1 MIEKKINKPRI
12 LIYDNENIN
21 YKVGY
26 LGNIQAVMPEQ
37 IKITS
42 LGDIEPQHIPSCYYE
57 FTCDISDYQELDTI
71 ELDPTTMKRI
81 AKYNKEIECLKLD
94 ADIKQKKEQIKELD
108 DILNDR
114 ENRVKKLKDYIK
126 DIWNLD
132 IQDDEDN
139 DGDYDDYGWE

>member
-1 MIEKKINKPRI
+1 MNNTITKPRI
-12 LIYDNENIN
+12 LIYDDKNIN

-26 LGNIQAVMPEQ
+26 LGNIQEVMPDC
-37 IKITS
+37 IAITS
-42 LGDIEPQHIPSCYYE
+42 LDEIQPQYISSGCHT

-94 ADIKQKKEQIKELD
+94 ADIKEKKEQIKELE

-126 DIWNLD
+126 DIWQLGIND
-132 IQDDEDN
+132 NDEDE
-139 DGDYDDYGWE
+139 DDHYDWD

>member
-26 LGNIQAVMPEQ
+26 LGNIQEVMPEQ
-37 IKITS
+37 IEITS
-42 LGDIEPQHIPSCYYE
+42 LGDIEPQYISSGCHT

-94 ADIKQKKEQIKELD
+94 ADIKKKKEQIKELE

-126 DIWNLD
+126 DIWQLD
-132 IQDDEDN
+132 INDNDEDE
-139 DGDYDDYGWE
+139 DDYYDWE

>member
-1 MIEKKINKPRI
+1 MNNTITKPRI
-12 LIYDNENIN
+12 LIYDSKDIN

-26 LGNIQAVMPEQ
+26 LGNIQEVMPECVE
-37 IKITS
+37 ITS
-42 LGDIEPQHIPSCYYE
+42 LCGIQPQYISSGCHT

-94 ADIKQKKEQIKELD
+94 ADIKEKKEQIKELE

-126 DIWNLD
+126 DIWQLD
-132 IQDDEDN
+132 INDNDEDE
-139 DGDYDDYGWE
+139 DDYYDWE

>member
-37 IKITS
+37 IEITS
-42 LGDIEPQHIPSCYYE
+42 LGGIEPQYIPSRCYE
-57 FTCDISDYQELDTI
+57 FACDISNYQELDTI

-94 ADIKQKKEQIKELD
+94 EDIKQKKEQIKELE

-114 ENRVKKLKDYIK
+114 ENRVKKLKQYIK
-126 DIWNLD
+126 DIWNID
-132 IQDDEDN
+132 VYDFDED
-139 DGDYDDYGWE
+139 DDYGW

>member
-21 YKVGY
+21 YRVGY
-26 LGNIQAVMPEQ
+26 LGNIQEVMPEQ
-37 IKITS
+37 IEITS
-42 LGDIEPQHIPSCYYE
+42 LGGIQPQYISSSCHM
-57 FTCDISDYQELDTI
+57 FTCDISNYQELDTI

-94 ADIKQKKEQIKELD
+94 ADIKEKKEQIKELE

-114 ENRVKKLKDYIK
+114 ENRVKKLKQYIK
-126 DIWNLD
+126 DIWNID
-132 IQDDEDN
+132 VYDFDED
-139 DGDYDDYGWE
+139 DDYDW

>member
-1 MIEKKINKPRI
+1 
-12 LIYDNENIN
+12 
-21 YKVGY
+21 
-26 LGNIQAVMPEQ
+26 MPEQ
-37 IKITS
+37 IEITS
-42 LGDIEPQHIPSCYYE
+42 LEDIQPRYISSSCYM
-57 FTCDISDYQELDTI
+57 FTCDIPNYQELDTI

-94 ADIKQKKEQIKELD
+94 ADINQKKEQIKELE

-114 ENRVKKLKDYIK
+114 ENRVKKLKDYIN

-139 DGDYDDYGWE
+139 DGDYDDYEW

>member
-26 LGNIQAVMPEQ
+26 FGNIQEVMPEQ
-37 IKITS
+37 IEITS
-42 LGDIEPQHIPSCYYE
+42 LGGIQPQYVSSGCHT

-94 ADIKQKKEQIKELD
+94 ADIKQKKEQIKELE

-126 DIWNLD
+126 DIWQLD
-132 IQDDEDN
+132 INDNDEDE
-139 DGDYDDYGWE
+139 DDHYDWE

>member
-1 MIEKKINKPRI
+1 MIEKKINEPRI
-12 LIYDNENIN
+12 LIYDDENMN

-26 LGNIQAVMPEQ
+26 IGSIQEATPEA
-37 IKITS
+37 IEITS
-42 LGDIEPQHIPSCYYE
+42 SGDISPRYILSRSHVFSCEIPS
-57 FTCDISDYQELDTI
+57 YQELDTI

-94 ADIKQKKEQIKELD
+94 ADIKQKKEQIKELE

-114 ENRVKKLKDYIK
+114 ENRVKKLKDYIEN
-126 DIWNLD
+126 IWNLD

-139 DGDYDDYGWE
+139 DGDYDDYDW

>member
-26 LGNIQAVMPEQ
+26 LGNIQEVMPEQ
-37 IKITS
+37 IEITS
-42 LGDIEPQHIPSCYYE
+42 LGDIEPQYIPSRCYE
-57 FTCDISDYQELDTI
+57 FTCGISNYQELDTI

-94 ADIKQKKEQIKELD
+94 ADIKQKKEQIKELE

-114 ENRVKKLKDYIK
+114 ENRVEKLKDYIK

-139 DGDYDDYGWE
+139 DGDYDDYDWE